1 MLTKKQFIERINSF
15 NFSDEQKSKCLSYYD
30 NPSKSK
36 SKETVINTYN
46 GEALMITVNK
56 WYGIT
61 LARQTKEME
70 LKLNEIKKLIT
81 EFNDEYGYNYTLT
94 E

>member
-1 MLTKKQFIERINSF
+1 MT
-15 NFSDEQKSKCLSYYD
+15 
-30 NPSKSK
+30 
-36 SKETVINTYN
+36 
-46 GEALMITVNK
+46 TVNR

-81 EFNDEYGYNYTLT
+81 EFNDEYGYCYTLT